1 MKNPMPRNEVVLHLI
16 YGFPVYYP
24 ESTSSVT
31 SKMATPM
38 EVQTKKDDSEEKDK
52 VVASS
57 GAAGSVSV
65 ALHPLVI
72 MNISEHYTRI
82 RAQEGK
88 PNPQGKKLVDIVGK
102 SRIFSSLSP

>member
-1 MKNPMPRNEVVLHLI
+1 
-16 YGFPVYYP
+16 
-24 ESTSSVT
+24 
-31 SKMATPM
+31 MATPM
-38 EVQTKKDDSEEKDK
+38 EVQTKKDESEEKDK

-88 PNPQGKKLVDIVGK
+88 PNPQGKNMSTFAEKNVFFLHLFTLNSI
-102 SRIFSSLSP
+102 IFSLNAE